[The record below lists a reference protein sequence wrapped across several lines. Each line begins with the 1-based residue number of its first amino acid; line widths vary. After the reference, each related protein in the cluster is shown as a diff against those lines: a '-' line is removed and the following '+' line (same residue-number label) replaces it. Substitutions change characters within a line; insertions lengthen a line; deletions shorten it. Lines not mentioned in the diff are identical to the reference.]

1 MEFVR
6 TLADVGRNDI
16 AMAGGK
22 GANLGELMRAKLP
35 VPPGFVLLTSAY
47 KAFVEANELTEEI
60 ERLASKASL
69 QPSMELEEDIPCLA
83 QKSATGHSYPR

>member
-60 ERLASKASL
+60 ERLASKASFA
-69 QPSMELEEDIPCLA
+69 EI
-83 QKSATGHSYPR
+83 RII